1 VAIYYLDV
9 DDEITSAAT
18 RIRDSSDNRIALVLT
33 GGSRVATSRINF
45 ILLARE
51 ARKRSKR
58 LAIVTSDTS
67 TQSVA
72 RSADLPV
79 FGSVGEYERAE
90 AARARGASPEHAGDT
105 DEALDELAMTL
116 APARSRPPA
125 GAPSRM
131 LTGLDFHMP
140 EIRVGRGVL
149 AAVAIAA
156 LLIVGAGGFFLYPS
170 AKVVL
175 TLREDAVGPLPL
187 SVTVDP
193 SALSADDTTATVPGL
208 DKAFPVQASG
218 TFAATGENVTETA
231 ATGTVTFTNNNN
243 FLAVPVLAGTR
254 VTTAAGVAFVTDS
267 SITVPKATVSGT
279 TLTPGRADVGVAAVE
294 KGTAGNVAAGT
305 IDRMPADLAASM
317 VDGSVANAQPTSG
330 GTHTVTAAIVQADI
344 DNAASS
350 LLDQLNSAFQTAMT
364 GPGAVPNGS
373 SLFPQTAHL
382 GVAVCN
388 PDPAGLVGKE
398 QDSFDLTCKATGT
411 ATVADMTAVRQ
422 LAERKISSSVKSG
435 YSLVTGSVSTQLGS
449 AAIQNGSIVVPV
461 TARAAEVAVVDVN
474 SLRAA
479 IVDKPVDEAKAYLER
494 FGAVDISLSPGW
506 AGKMPAYDF
515 RIDLQL
521 VVPVS
526 SPSPS
531 ASASASAAATPTQ
544 PPVTVKLPEAAPQ
557 RTEAPTELP
566 SDQPVTASPAP
577 TPIPSQ
583 S

>member
-149 AAVAIAA
+149 AAVAIVA

-231 ATGTVTFTNNNN
+231 ATGTVTFTSKN
-243 FLAVPVLAGTR
+243 T
-254 VTTAAGVAFVTDS
+254 VTS
-267 SITVPKATVSGT
+267 LPIVSGT
-279 TLTPGRADVGVAAVE
+279 QVGTSAGIEFVTTKTVTVPAANFDTATPGTADAPIQAVA
-294 KGTAGNVAAGT
+294 KGLSGNVAAGAIT
-305 IDRMPADLAASM
+305 KLPSDLAALQ
-317 VDGSVANAQPTSG
+317 VSVRNNGATSG

-398 QDSFDLTCKATGT
+398 QDSFDLTCRATGT

-449 AAIQNGSIVVPV
+449 AAIQNGSIIVPV

-531 ASASASAAATPTQ
+531 ASASASAAATPTP

-557 RTEAPTELP
+557 RTAAPTELP
-566 SDQPVTASPAP
+566 SDQPVTASPVP

-583 S
+583 G